1 MLVDIFFK
9 VRLVSNAILTAM
21 GKPFFFGII
30 LFLAGT
36 IHSAGQS
43 IEAVISYQTSQH
55 FYLKVNQAS
64 ALEVDSVFLQEQW
77 LTVVAASSQ
86 SLVVEK
92 KSISLLNG
100 ASISFLPSSKT
111 PSSVPQVP
119 EVTLT
124 EALEVPMTPESE
136 VSTVLAPV
144 KFKSEYRG
152 KIGYDFYSAWDTD
165 RNPLLRS
172 AQRWGL
178 SSGVVA
184 GNHQLNASIRGTA
197 RQYYAKPSSDLRWN
211 IYEATLV
218 YQNPLGVL
226 QVGRQVPRYASSLGS
241 LDGISVS
248 VKLPLLLH
256 FITGYRPDYQSF
268 GMNTN
273 QDMYGVF
280 ISTPKPL
287 GKRNVY
293 GSVGVASFYGL
304 SDQGVRGMDRRL
316 LYQQISANLSNKLS
330 WFSSMEWDTYIH
342 PEGQAPESVLKLT
355 GLYASLNYQSSKRGR
370 FFASFDNRSPRIFY
384 QQFDHELEQLLFDL
398 GIQTGF
404 RLRYSHRV
412 SSSLNLSSGVTYRKQ
427 STSDTPF
434 GSILFSLRWKPW
446 FTKQGHL
453 TLNGTASSNSNYS
466 TQIAQIQYSD
476 RHSSGLYWQTYARY
490 LHYQYPGASV
500 SQSDR
505 LYLGMQGSK
514 TWKAVELFVRL
525 EGSIRNNQWYP
536 GVHCGVNYLFTPRKS

>member
-1 MLVDIFFK
+1 
-9 VRLVSNAILTAM
+9 M
-21 GKPFFFGII
+21 GKPFIYGTI
-30 LFLAGT
+30 LFLAGMS
-36 IHSAGQS
+36 HSAGQS

-64 ALEVDSVFLQEQW
+64 ALEIDSVFLQEQW
-77 LTVVAASSQ
+77 LPVVAASSQ

-92 KSISLLNG
+92 KSISLSNG
-100 ASISFLPSSKT
+100 ASLSFLPSSKT
-111 PSSVPQVP
+111 PSSVPQEPKVLPAEVREVQRAPGSVMPTVP
-119 EVTLT
+119 
-124 EALEVPMTPESE
+124 A
-136 VSTVLAPV
+136 AV
-144 KFKSEYRG
+144 KIKSEYRG
-152 KIGYDFYSAWDTD
+152 RIGYDFYSAWDAD
-165 RNPLLRS
+165 RNPMLRS
-172 AQRWGL
+172 AQRLGF
-178 SSGVVA
+178 SSGVIL
-184 GNHQLNASIRGTA
+184 GNHRLNVSVRGTA
-197 RQYYAKPSSDLRWN
+197 RQYYGKPSSELRWN
-211 IYEATLV
+211 IYEATVV
-218 YQNPLGVL
+218 YQNSLGVL
-226 QVGRQVPRYASSLGS
+226 QVGRQVPRYASNLGS

-268 GMNTN
+268 GVNTS
-273 QDMYGVF
+273 QDMVGVF

-287 GKRNVY
+287 GKIEGY

-316 LYQQISANLSNKLS
+316 LYQQTSANLSKKLS

-342 PEGQAPESVLKLT
+342 PEGQSPKSVLKLT
-355 GLYASLNYQSSKRGR
+355 GLYASLDYQSSKRGR

-404 RLRYSHRV
+404 RLRYSHNV
-412 SSSLNLSSGVTYRKQ
+412 SSSLNVSSGVTYRKQ
-427 STSDTPF
+427 STNETPF

-453 TLNGTASSNSNYS
+453 TLNGTASSNSNYA
-466 TQIAQIQYSD
+466 TQIGQIQYSD

-500 SQSDR
+500 VQSDR
-505 LYLGMQGSK
+505 FYFGMQGSK
-514 TWKAVELFVRL
+514 PWKALEIFVRL

-536 GVHCGVNYLFTPRKS
+536 GVHCGVNYLFTQRKS